1 MSVKE
6 EEIKNFSSS
15 IGITKHDTPMLD
27 ELEHGPWPSFISG
40 IKRLRDQH
48 PEERINKMTNDL
60 LGQL

>member
-27 ELEHGPWPSFISG
+27 ELEHGP
-40 IKRLRDQH
+40 
-48 PEERINKMTNDL
+48 
-60 LGQL
+60 